1 VASGVDSGLTLP
13 SIESQAHAY
22 GIPFARIERPKSL
35 HSKLEAILSINGPVI
50 CEIILPPTHTTLPKA
65 SVYKK
70 EDGSFAAR
78 PMEDLA
84 PFLDRDEFRDNMI
97 VEILDD

>member
-1 VASGVDSGLTLP
+1 MTA
-13 SIESQAHAY
+13 
-22 GIPFARIERPKSL
+22 
-35 HSKLEAILSINGPVI
+35 
-50 CEIILPPTHTTLPKA
+50 PKA

-84 PFLDRDEFRDNMI
+84 PFLDRQEFGENMI
-97 VEILDD
+97 IEIVND